1 MGVFLQASLLD
12 TPKMDKSQQ
21 WRRGSGMLTDS
32 KIKSAKPKD
41 KAYKLSDSG
50 GLYLHVQVSGAKYWR
65 CKYRFLGKEKLLS
78 FGTYPALTL
87 AKARSMRDQAKEQLK
102 NHIDPA
108 LIKQQQKD
116 GRYEAAANSFNAIA
130 QEWFIKHGAT
140 LSPQTAD
147 RKKATLDNDIVPYLG
162 KRPIAEIETYELAG
176 CLNRI
181 VDRGAIETAHKA
193 RSIIGQVCRYAK
205 QTGRIKHNPAS
216 DLTGML
222 PPKRKSHRA
231 AIIEPAVFG
240 GLLLAIERYEG
251 SHIIRTA
258 LGLAPLL
265 FQRPWEL
272 CAMEWS
278 ELDFENA
285 KWVIPQAKKK
295 ERNQI
300 QGDHIVP
307 LSHQALALLKDIEP
321 LTGRSRF
328 VFPNQRNHEKPIP
341 TDSLNKALK
350 LMGYNTQTQHC
361 AHGFRA
367 TARTMLDEQ
376 LQLRV
381 EWIEQQLAHK
391 VKDTLGNAYNRTKY
405 LPERVN
411 LMQRWADY
419 LDDLKRQALA
429 GNVVTGNFGRAE

>member
-1 MGVFLQASLLD
+1 M
-12 TPKMDKSQQ
+12 
-21 WRRGSGMLTDS
+21 
-32 KIKSAKPKD
+32 
-41 KAYKLSDSG
+41 
-50 GLYLHVQVSGAKYWR
+50 
-65 CKYRFLGKEKLLS
+65 
-78 FGTYPALTL
+78 
-87 AKARSMRDQAKEQLK
+87 
-102 NHIDPA
+102 
-108 LIKQQQKD
+108 
-116 GRYEAAANSFNAIA
+116 
-130 QEWFIKHGAT
+130 
-140 LSPQTAD
+140 
-147 RKKATLDNDIVPYLG
+147 PYLG

-181 VDRGAIETAHKA
+181 VDRGSVETAHKA

-231 AIIEPAVFG
+231 AIVEPEAFG
-240 GLLLAIERYEG
+240 RLLVAIEQYEG

-265 FQRPWEL
+265 FQRPGEV
-272 CAMEWS
+272 CAMEWA
-278 ELDFENA
+278 ELDFDNA
-285 KWVIPQAKKK
+285 KWVIPQEKKK

-300 QGDHIVP
+300 QSDHIVP
-307 LSHQALALLKDIEP
+307 LSQQAIALLKDIQP

-350 LMGYNTQTQHC
+350 LMGYDTQKQHC

-367 TARTMLDEQ
+367 SARTMLDEQ

-405 LPERVN
+405 LPERIE

-419 LDDLKRQALA
+419 CDNLKQQALS
-429 GNVVTGNFGRAE
+429 GNVVTASFNAK